1 VKILAIAAI
10 AALGPLS
17 GPVLAQTSDASQL
30 EPTPIQAQA
39 QAAGLCV
46 KLDDMGEVVDARIA
60 QTSGDPALDQN
71 AVALAH
77 QLQWSP
83 PYPKAGWLGVRIT
96 LSPSPEPATPG
107 AVPHCSAASDDS
119 VASAI

>member
-1 VKILAIAAI
+1 MKILAIAAV
-10 AALGPLS
+10 AALGLLS
-17 GPVLAQTSDASQL
+17 SPVLAQTADPAQL
-30 EPTPIQAQA
+30 QPTPVQTQA

-46 KLDDMGEVVDARIA
+46 KLDDMGEVIDARIA

-71 AVALAH
+71 AIALAH
-77 QLQWSP
+77 QLQWSA

-96 LSPSPEPATPG
+96 LSPSPEPAPPG